1 MENHIEVNLFRA
13 LKISQKTFVM
23 LKEVNVRYL
32 SKPLEIL
39 NSFLAFTHMKLRLTI
54 LGGVGKENE
63 IKKKE
68 INYKCY

>member
-1 MENHIEVNLFRA
+1 MENHIEVNPFRA

-39 NSFLAFTHMKLRLTI
+39 NSFLAFTLMKLRLTI
-54 LGGVGKENE
+54 FGGWR
-63 IKKKE
+63 KKMKV
-68 INYKCY
+68 KRRK